1 MVLSEKLNIG
11 YFPLSE
17 RDEKMNFYYEGKRL
31 SYSNGDWI
39 LTDSQSVAIPCE
51 EFVVRRTLNQLKLG
65 EIKGFGYTK
74 QSLEKALSMF
84 NNINILN
91 K

>member
-1 MVLSEKLNIG
+1 MVLNKLNYC

-17 RDEKMNFYYEGKRL
+17 RDEKMNFYYGGNRL
-31 SYSNGDWI
+31 SYSSGNWV

-84 NNINILN
+84 NKMNS

>member
-1 MVLSEKLNIG
+1 MVLNKLNIG
-11 YFPLSE
+11 FYPLSE

-31 SYSNGDWI
+31 SYNNGDWV
-39 LTDSQSVAIPCE
+39 LTDNQSVAIPCS
-51 EFVVRRTLNQLKLG
+51 EFEVRRTLNQLKLG
-65 EIKGFGYTK
+65 EIRGFGYTK

-84 NNINILN
+84 NTIKILN